1 MYVCMYVRMYVFM
14 RTECTGMYVC
24 LYVYISLYVLYVCMY
39 VCMYVCISLYVSI
52 QSPTMVRSENEI
64 SKCEF
69 ILLVLT
75 LMGKVEE
82 RDIFLVEKLF
92 ENWDT
97 NLDGMK

>member
-1 MYVCMYVRMYVFM
+1 
-14 RTECTGMYVC
+14 
-24 LYVYISLYVLYVCMY
+24 
-39 VCMYVCISLYVSI
+39 
-52 QSPTMVRSENEI
+52 MVRSENEI